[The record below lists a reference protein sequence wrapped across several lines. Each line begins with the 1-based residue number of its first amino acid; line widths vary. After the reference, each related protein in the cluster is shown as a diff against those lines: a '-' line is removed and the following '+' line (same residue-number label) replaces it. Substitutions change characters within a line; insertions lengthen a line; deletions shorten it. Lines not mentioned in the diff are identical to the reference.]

1 MTTAAD
7 IIKAALRRINSYQS
21 GEPLAQ
27 VDAQDCLDTFND
39 LLDSWSID
47 KMHVFGSNEWILSW
61 TAQKMYYTVGNPTN
75 AQLSNSTGYTE
86 TSASA
91 TSYLIYPNTGA
102 GQVWPNISGTIANGL
117 PYVQNVTSIP
127 NNLISG
133 TGLAYQTGSGS
144 ILVSLQNLIPYN
156 TTVLSF
162 AAGGTFTG
170 SIVGT
175 TLTATAISGTL
186 GLGQILVGTGVTVGT
201 YISAI
206 LTTPNTYTVS
216 ATQTAGPVAMTA
228 GGAIVM
234 SANATASSQ
243 SSDSITYTIPGD
255 FPIPRPLRI
264 TYGFT
269 RFNQLDFT
277 LNVTETQSQYTRLLY
292 KRQAGPWPTV
302 AWYNNSFPYGILNAY
317 QTPGNNAELHLF
329 TDTILNNMTLN
340 QQLSMPQGYVR
351 ALKWALAKEICA
363 EYGFPISEAV
373 RLNGQAALEYVKAL
387 NAQPAAVGSYD
398 RELVR
403 GGRPDGGWVTHGG
416 YRG

>member
-27 VDAQDCLDTFND
+27 VDAQDCLDTLND

-47 KMHVFGSNEWILSW
+47 KMHVFGSNEWILTWS
-61 TAQKMYYTVGNPTN
+61 AQKAYYTVGNPTN
-75 AQLSNSTGYTE
+75 AQLSNSTGYVE
-86 TSASA
+86 ASASNN
-91 TSYLIYPNTGA
+91 SYLVYPNTGG
-102 GQVWPNISGTIANGL
+102 GQVWANIVGTVTTGSPTITG
-117 PYVQNVTSIP
+117 VTSIP
-127 NNLISG
+127 TNLIAG
-133 TGLAYQTGSGS
+133 TGAAYQPASGS
-144 ILVSLQNLIPYN
+144 ILTSSQNLIPFN
-156 TTVLSF
+156 TTVISF
-162 AAGGTFTG
+162 N
-170 SIVGT
+170 
-175 TLTATAISGTL
+175 AI
-186 GLGQILVGTGVTVGT
+186 
-201 YISAI
+201 A
-206 LTTPNTYTVS
+206 
-216 ATQTAGPVAMTA
+216 QTIT
-228 GGAIVM
+228 M
-234 SANATASSQ
+234 SANATGTSTGQ
-243 SSDSITYTIPGD
+243 DSIGYTIPGD

-264 TYGFT
+264 THGFT

-277 LNVTETQSQYTRLLY
+277 LQVSETQSQYTRLLY

-302 AWYNNSFPYGILNAY
+302 AWYNNTFPYGVLNAY

-329 TDTILNNMTLN
+329 TDTILNNLSLN
-340 QQLSMPQGYVR
+340 QTLSVPQGYAR

-373 RLNGQAALEYVKAL
+373 RLNGQNALEFIKAL
-387 NAQPAAVGSYD
+387 NAQPAPVALYD